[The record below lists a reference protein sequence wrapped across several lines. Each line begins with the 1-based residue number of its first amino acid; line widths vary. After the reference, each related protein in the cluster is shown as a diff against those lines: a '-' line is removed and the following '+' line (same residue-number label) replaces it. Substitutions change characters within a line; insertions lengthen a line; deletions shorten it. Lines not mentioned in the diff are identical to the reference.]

1 MNTNYLQAADDAL
14 RLLKG
19 FAAIKEVADAFAEVG
34 QLQQAATEAQAVLDT
49 IKPQLAQAI
58 ADRDEALAAIA
69 PAKEQA
75 KAILADAKDNAA
87 ALIADAQAKAQDVK
101 AQADVYCAEVVAAA
115 SAKVTE
121 ADEAL
126 AAKRAELAA
135 MAQEAS
141 DIEARIERAKSK
153 MQELLGA

>member
-58 ADRDEALAAIA
+58 ADRDEALAAIT
-69 PAKEQA
+69 PAQEQA
-75 KAILADAKDNAA
+75 KAI
-87 ALIADAQAKAQDVK
+87 IADAQDVAERLVEAAQGKREDERAKADL
-101 AQADVYCAEVVAAA
+101 YCAEVVAAA